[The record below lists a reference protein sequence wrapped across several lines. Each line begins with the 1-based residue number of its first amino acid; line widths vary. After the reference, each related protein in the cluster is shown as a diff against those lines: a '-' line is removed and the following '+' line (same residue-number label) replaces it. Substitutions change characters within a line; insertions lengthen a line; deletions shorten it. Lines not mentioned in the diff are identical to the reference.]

1 MEFWKLTIGTTLVLQ
16 FPQATVN
23 AKTKT
28 MRRMILL
35 GCFYLVA
42 VTGYAQLTRRVKS
55 GTPLRWGMNSS
66 HEIMEGDL
74 KQYYGTTDTAA
85 NKRYSTRVSTIANPH
100 SVQFRNLQAQCD
112 NNSMLV
118 NWVATQQFGTN
129 FFEIEQSDDNS
140 NHWKV
145 IGSVPASQTGPGR
158 ASYNFSYYKNAPNS
172 VFRVVAIANT
182 GERLYSSIFESPCS
196 VNSFLSVM
204 PNPVFSTATLRIGSP
219 NPTKLKLLLVDASGV
234 VVQNRDV
241 SILQGSTNLSLDMS
255 SLQSGY
261 YVLAIQWMNG
271 KQNTV
276 NIIKQ

>member
-1 MEFWKLTIGTTLVLQ
+1 
-16 FPQATVN
+16 
-23 AKTKT
+23 

-42 VTGYAQLTRRVKS
+42 VTGYTQLTSRVKS

-66 HEIMEGDL
+66 LEIMEGDL

-85 NKRYSTRVSTIANPH
+85 NKRNSTSVSTETITNSH
-100 SVQFRNLQAQCD
+100 SVRFRNLQAQCD

-118 NWVATQQFGTN
+118 NWVATQQPGTN

-140 NHWKV
+140 NNWKV

-158 ASYNFSYYKNAPNS
+158 SSYNFSYYKNAPNS
-172 VFRVVAIANT
+172 VFRIVAIINT

-196 VNSFLSVM
+196 VNSFLSVT
-204 PNPVFSTATLRIGSP
+204 PNPVFSTATLRIGSS
-219 NPTKLKLLLVDASGV
+219 NASKLKLLLVDASGV
-234 VVQNRDV
+234 VVQNKDV
-241 SILQGSTNLSLDMS
+241 TIMQGSNNLSLDMS
-255 SLQSGY
+255 GLQRGY

-271 KQNTV
+271 KQNTI
-276 NIIKQ
+276 NMIKQ